1 MGKGK
6 LLKRSLSTVI
16 LNRKKLQKT
25 RSISQKFNGSDDR
38 LSKSNTSR
46 PSSPILNKRKNVQ
59 TDQES
64 QKSAVITIPFSPEEH
79 ILLVGEADMSFTR
92 SLIEHH
98 GCTQLTPTV
107 YESEAELREKY
118 PHVDKNIG
126 IIESK
131 LQNKIRYGFDI
142 TNSKS
147 WACLASGKRK
157 MKTAGTMDRII
168 FNFPHVGGKSKDVNR
183 QVRFN
188 QELLVSLFENALP
201 CLSPSHGSSIIVT
214 LFDGEPYTLW
224 NIRDLARH
232 SQLEVAR
239 SFKFNFS
246 AYPGY
251 RHSRTI
257 GIIKGN
263 NGKIGG
269 GWKGE
274 ERSARTYVFVRKGE
288 GQCMGTKAKR
298 NQESDNEES

>member
-1 MGKGK
+1 M
-6 LLKRSLSTVI
+6 
-16 LNRKKLQKT
+16 QKT
-25 RSISQKFNGSDDR
+25 KSMSQKCNGSDLR
-38 LSKSNTSR
+38 LSKYNTGR
-46 PSSPILNKRKNVQ
+46 PSLPTINKSKNVQ
-59 TDQES
+59 SDKQS
-64 QKSAVITIPFSPEEH
+64 QKSAVISIPFSPDEQ
-79 ILLVGEADMSFTR
+79 ILLVGEADLSFTR

-98 GCTQLTPTV
+98 CCTQLIPTV
-107 YESEAELREKY
+107 YESEAELRKKY

-126 IIESK
+126 FIESK
-131 LQNKIRYGFDI
+131 LQSKIRYGFDI

-147 WACLASGKRK
+147 WACLARAKRNS
-157 MKTAGTMDRII
+157 TITSTMDRII

-201 CLSPSHGSSIIVT
+201 YLSPSHGSSIIVT

-239 SFKFNFS
+239 SFKFDFS
-246 AYPGY
+246 AYPEY
-251 RHSRTI
+251 KHSRTI
-257 GIIKGN
+257 GVIKGN
-263 NGKIGG
+263 DGKIGG

-288 GQCMGTKAKR
+288 GQRMGTKVER
-298 NQESDNEES
+298 IQESDGEEN